1 MNDNDINSIDRKIN
15 QSAIDNVKG
24 VKDYLKNN
32 SLSNDFMQECITNMI
47 DGFSKKDL
55 AKVLKLVLDIEEKN
69 IDTE

>member
-1 MNDNDINSIDRKIN
+1 MSNNSINEIDRKIN

-24 VKDYLKNN
+24 VKDYLKNK
-32 SLSNDFMQECITNMI
+32 SLSDGFMKEYITDMI

-69 IDTE
+69 IDIE

>member
-1 MNDNDINSIDRKIN
+1 MNDNDINAIDRKIN

-24 VKDYLKNN
+24 VKDCLENK
-32 SLSNDFMQECITNMI
+32 SLSNDFMQEYITGMV
-47 DGFSKKDL
+47 DVFSKRDL